1 MATVLAAGTT
11 ATTSSDIVI
20 AAGGELDLYLTT
32 TAGSENIPDTA
43 VVLIQKKSGSDYVT
57 MFKLSKAYPSSK
69 LKGVGTWRV
78 KRGLQ
83 DLAVGV
89 DSEA

>member
-11 ATTSSDIVI
+11 ATTSSDFVI
-20 AAGGELDLYLTT
+20 AAAGELDLYLTT
-32 TAGSENIPDTA
+32 TGAENIPDTA

-57 MFKLSKAYPSSK
+57 MFKLSKAYPSAK
-69 LKGVGTWRV
+69 LKGVGTWRA
-78 KRGLQ
+78 KRDLQ
-83 DLAVGV
+83 DFDVGV